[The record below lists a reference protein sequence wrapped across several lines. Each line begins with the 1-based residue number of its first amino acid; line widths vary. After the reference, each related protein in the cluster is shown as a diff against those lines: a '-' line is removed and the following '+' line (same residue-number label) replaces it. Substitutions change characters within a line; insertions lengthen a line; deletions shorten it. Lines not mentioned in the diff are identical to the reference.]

1 MSLILPGNYD
11 ASSDFSTWLREF
23 NLCGDANGWKDEDKI
38 KKLPAFFR
46 GPAATHFYAMS
57 ENDRYPDAVKG
68 LNEALCPPANQ
79 EIYYR
84 EFESRVLRP
93 GEDPVVYKWELEQ
106 ALEKADPSL
115 DKPAKEALHARHF
128 MRGLSDDMK
137 IKLLQ
142 DDPTL
147 NLERMLSFVRRYRA
161 VQGHIPEQQA
171 RFNASSSLSTPAQ
184 PDKLAELVD
193 MVKEMAMK
201 QRNLEEALT
210 ATTIN
215 AAQGSG
221 RSTTRRSDEPLC
233 YTCGQPGH
241 FARNCRCRQQGGN
254 QRPSKGLIQCYSCQG
269 FGHVA
274 RNCANNFPL
283 NEQGVSSQVGMTP
296 TPRRS

>member
-38 KKLPAFFR
+38 KKLPAFLR

-115 DKPAKEALHARHF
+115 DKPAKEALLTRHF
-128 MRGLSDDMK
+128 M
-137 IKLLQ
+137 
-142 DDPTL
+142 
-147 NLERMLSFVRRYRA
+147 
-161 VQGHIPEQQA
+161 
-171 RFNASSSLSTPAQ
+171 
-184 PDKLAELVD
+184 
-193 MVKEMAMK
+193 
-201 QRNLEEALT
+201 
-210 ATTIN
+210 
-215 AAQGSG
+215 
-221 RSTTRRSDEPLC
+221 
-233 YTCGQPGH
+233 
-241 FARNCRCRQQGGN
+241 
-254 QRPSKGLIQCYSCQG
+254 
-269 FGHVA
+269 
-274 RNCANNFPL
+274 
-283 NEQGVSSQVGMTP
+283 
-296 TPRRS
+296 